1 MQRLS
6 AFGVAVV
13 GLKGLRIFPQGDIS
27 FGQTFPTIAS
37 CAGMKQ
43 MEAFLYSAILRTTL
57 TDIPSIR
64 RGD

>member
-43 MEAFLYSAILRTTL
+43 MEAFLYSR
-57 TDIPSIR
+57 SFEQR
-64 RGD
+64 